1 MLAEGDDGIWSPSQA
16 AQAAL
21 ACAAHD
27 WRPLYEG
34 ARARAEAAEARCE
47 ELRRAELAS
56 RSRAGSLQS
65 QLDASRNKLKAA
77 EEETKGVCRT
87 AKNALA
93 LQAEV
98 TRLEKLLSEAGVET
112 SKRSTI
118 MSLRMEI
125 ARLRKAAPGSEA
137 RPRKA
142 PGRSR
147 NLFGRRRRRSR
158 RCARRTARL
167 KKEAR
172 AAKLLEGRIRFLDGE
187 IDNLRYSLR
196 ASHAHKERIEAR
208 HQSSSSRPRGIRRWV
223 ERCCPST
230 RHARRSEI
238 PSRSRTWSMDWRR
251 REGLK
256 SFPGRPPPVSAC
268 PASDRKPHGV
278 AARSPSQ
285 AP

>member
-1 MLAEGDDGIWSPSQA
+1 MASWASSVST
-16 AQAAL
+16 
-21 ACAAHD
+21 
-27 WRPLYEG
+27 R
-34 ARARAEAAEARCE
+34 EASAFLSVSEA
-47 ELRRAELAS
+47 RAELAS

-147 NLFGRRRRRSR
+147 NPEETVASLREEN
-158 RCARRTARL
+158 ARL
-167 KKEAR
+167 NRYQSLAGSPWKGKTSIGPSITRPPNSYPPPTVVQTNPIAR
-172 AAKLLEGRIRFLDGE
+172 ARNVRELKPTRVVIIFD
-187 IDNLRYSLR
+187 I
-196 ASHAHKERIEAR
+196 
-208 HQSSSSRPRGIRRWV
+208 
-223 ERCCPST
+223 CPS
-230 RHARRSEI
+230 
-238 PSRSRTWSMDWRR
+238 
-251 REGLK
+251 
-256 SFPGRPPPVSAC
+256 
-268 PASDRKPHGV
+268 
-278 AARSPSQ
+278 
-285 AP
+285 